1 MPKTTRKERNER
13 RRHALEIVS
22 DGYGWGD
29 ATKIIENT
37 YSVSRRTAI
46 RDVDLAFQGIV
57 ETFNKSDSRK
67 LLGYITIGVQR
78 NILKAEKQGNHG
90 AVIAGF
96 KLLHDMLIRPQDNNN
111 KRTWRGYRG
120 TF

>member
-13 RRHALEIVS
+13 RKHALEIIS
-22 DGYGWGD
+22 GGYGWAD
-29 ATKIIENT
+29 ATKIIETT

-46 RDVDLAFQGIV
+46 RDVDLAFEGIV
-57 ETFNKSDSRK
+57 STFKKSSSTQ
-67 LLGYITIGVQR
+67 LLAYITIGVQR

-90 AVIAGF
+90 AAIAGF
-96 KLLHDMLIRPQDNNN
+96 KLLHEMLIKPNENNS

-120 TF
+120 I

>member
-1 MPKTTRKERNER
+1 MPRTTRKERNER

-90 AVIAGF
+90 AAIAGF
-96 KLLHDMLIRPQDNNN
+96 KLLHDMLIKPQDNNN